1 MYFQRTF
8 HWQRWEVSEDE
19 KNLLI
24 VHDTITVFR
33 YSTLA
38 LYTIVS
44 LEDRST

>member
-1 MYFQRTF
+1 M
-8 HWQRWEVSEDE
+8 
-19 KNLLI
+19 I

-44 LEDRST
+44 LEDRFGV